1 MLDTKAYNEVNAIIK
16 IMPREMQEKIPENLR
31 KTIEFN
37 QDKNYKFN
45 IDETN
50 IEDIEFLEDTE
61 KILSVLYTDYFAS
74 EEERKII
81 LNKEKALEL
90 KKEQEKKQKYSN
102 NFSQKNIKECKA
114 QNTYLKEKNLPVEVN
129 NETILIKIKQW
140 LKNLFNK

>member
-102 NFSQKNIKECKA
+102 NFSQKNIKEYKA

-129 NETILIKIKQW
+129 NETILIKIKQL

>member
-50 IEDIEFLEDTE
+50 IENIEFLEDTE

-81 LNKEKALEL
+81 LNKEKTLEL
-90 KKEQEKKQKYSN
+90 KKEQDKKQKYSN
-102 NFSQKNIKECKA
+102 NLLQKNIKECKA
-114 QNTYLKEKNLPVEVN
+114 QNTYLKEKNLPVEVH

>member
-81 LNKEKALEL
+81 LNKEKTLEL
-90 KKEQEKKQKYSN
+90 KKEQDKKQKYSN
-102 NFSQKNIKECKA
+102 NLLQKNIKEYKA